1 MQGLERVPS
10 HPSTIHPLHLSSH
23 PSTIHPLHLS
33 HPFPPHMHTL
43 KKKKK
48 AFHLSLVGNSGHLNW
63 ARLWQPQE
71 QCYPFLTMHVVF
83 SCIQTKVSLP
93 MLGILNVHMDV
104 IAHKGCRDTI
114 GESALKVDS
123 GRKTSCR
130 TGELNLPQWCA
141 VLLLYQL
148 RYIPTSSSVQWSYRQ
163 AG

>member
-1 MQGLERVPS
+1 MQGLERVP
-10 HPSTIHPLHLSSH
+10 SH

-43 KKKKK
+43 KKKK
-48 AFHLSLVGNSGHLNW
+48 AFHLSLVGNSGHLIW

-71 QCYPFLTMHVVF
+71 QCYPFLTVHVVF

-104 IAHKGCRDTI
+104 IAHKGYMETI

-148 RYIPTSSSVQWSYRQ
+148 RYIPTSSSVQ
-163 AG
+163 